1 MSKEMKLL
9 VKFGG
14 KRLYA
19 MVCQAVAD
27 EKMSV
32 EDAANFLNES
42 EESIL
47 YCVEEIKEVMGAV
60 RNALDNKITV
70 DHVMLRS
77 QN

>member
-47 YCVEEIKEVMGAV
+47 HCVEEIKEVMNAV
-60 RNALDNKITV
+60 RKALENKITV
-70 DHVMLRS
+70 DHVMLSSRS
-77 QN
+77 